1 MKCRREILMKKR
13 IDLNVTY
20 NNGADGILMD
30 INPNTHEKDMYHI
43 SYGV

>member
-30 INPNTHEKDMYHI
+30 INPNTREKDMYRII
-43 SYGV
+43 SGV